1 MSRSSSILKEV
12 DFSSFNLRDSYITDI
27 VEYISDIRDEGLFSN
42 YGLRVLI
49 RQPLVENAVDEYSNF
64 VDVGWTESTESV
76 VPLFKDYRDN
86 VSIEGMTAEQS
97 ELYPL
102 QILIPSK
109 LHLKKYSH
117 IIFTEYNSREE
128 KIAREWQVLSTQMKQ
143 LSDSKTYSRVAFCV
157 PARKETWNITSIK
170 ESSLPGIILF
180 WYNDIPEDGIVI
192 DKDLRASGIIWFSND
207 PIEVEHVTTN
217 DTQETLDSHEI
228 IQESINLP
236 YTYDVRSKNIENCGS
251 GFIINQELDVYDS
264 IGGDRVLIVTEEN
277 GIPVP
282 LKLKVLDVD
291 EQTGALKAF
300 TYNYTKGY
308 TDFSGDYSEDI
319 YVSSGN
325 STYVA
330 KIKLIAFNTHLDNN
344 VQEDT
349 LPGTLSKPKYIEGG
363 TINALF
369 EAKNTAVSVL
379 Y

>member
-1 MSRSSSILKEV
+1 MSSILSEV
-12 DFSSFNLRDSYITDI
+12 DYSSFNLRDSFITDI
-27 VEYISDIRDEGLFSN
+27 VSYQADLRDEVLFSN
-42 YGLRVLI
+42 WGIKVLI
-49 RQPLVENAVDEYSNF
+49 RQPLVENSVDEYSNF

-86 VSIEGMTAEQS
+86 VSVEGMTAEQS

-157 PARKETWNITSIK
+157 PARKETWNITTVK
-170 ESSLPGIILF
+170 EASLPGIILF
-180 WYNDIPEDGIVI
+180 WYDDIPEDAIVI
-192 DKDLRASGIIWFSND
+192 DKDLKASGIIWFSND
-207 PIEVEHVTTN
+207 PIPVEHAITN
-217 DTQETLDSHEI
+217 DVQETPDYQPTV
-228 IQESINLP
+228 QESIVLP
-236 YTYDVRSKNIENCGS
+236 YTYDTRSKNIENCGS
-251 GFIINQELDVYDS
+251 GFVVGQELDVLDA
-264 IGGDRVLIVTEEN
+264 IGGDNILVVVDEN
-277 GIPVP
+277 GMPEP
-282 LKLKVLDVD
+282 LKLRVLSVD
-291 EQTGALKAF
+291 EETGALKEF

-308 TDFSGDYSEDI
+308 TDFSAEYSQDV
-319 YVSSGN
+319 YVTSA
-325 STYVA
+325 STTYSA
-330 KIKLIAFNTHLDNN
+330 KIKLVAFNTHIDNN

-349 LPGTLSKPKYIEGG
+349 IPGVITNPKYVDGG

-369 EAKNTAVSVL
+369 EAKGTAVSVL